1 MRQQITM
8 LLLTGACALV
18 AGCTDNVT
26 GKALPADTSGPYAEP
41 PLPVSAL
48 GGLLLDVGQINSALG
63 ATSMKIWFDAA
74 KMWDWSAGMS
84 DRNCLAVDGPAQDK
98 VYADTGWTAM
108 RGQRLDDSVDG
119 SKRRD
124 HYAIQA
130 VVAFPSGRDA
140 AAFFKSS
147 TQSWPA
153 CSNRQF
159 SDPNPGRPDTV
170 WTVAQV
176 SARDGTLSTS
186 EVQEDGNGW
195 TCQRA
200 LTVRNNVAIDIAT
213 CAYTQ
218 PGSAAKDIAM
228 QIAAKMAKH

>member
-98 VYADTGWTAM
+98 VYAD
-108 RGQRLDDSVDG
+108 
-119 SKRRD
+119 
-124 HYAIQA
+124 
-130 VVAFPSGRDA
+130 
-140 AAFFKSS
+140 
-147 TQSWPA
+147 
-153 CSNRQF
+153 
-159 SDPNPGRPDTV
+159 
-170 WTVAQV
+170 
-176 SARDGTLSTS
+176 
-186 EVQEDGNGW
+186 
-195 TCQRA
+195 
-200 LTVRNNVAIDIAT
+200 
-213 CAYTQ
+213 
-218 PGSAAKDIAM
+218 
-228 QIAAKMAKH
+228 